1 MSEIIVSDVPVTP
14 NIGLRLPEGADAA
27 DVDDFNYNMDKLDTE
42 IQAIKNK
49 GSSNAGKFLVVGN
62 DGAVT
67 LLAVQT
73 GGSY

>member
-1 MSEIIVSDVPVTP
+1 MSELSMPVTP

-27 DVDDFNYNMDKLDTE
+27 DIADINYNMETIDSE

-49 GSSNAGKFLVVGN
+49 GAANAGKFLVVGN

-67 LLAVQT
+67 LLTVQT

>member
-1 MSEIIVSDVPVTP
+1 MSESNTMPVTP

-27 DVDDFNYNMDKLDTE
+27 DIADINYNMEILDDE